1 MEQNNINIA
10 AILEGM
16 PKGTKLYSPMCGLCF
31 LENAE
36 VYKEDPT
43 QATVEVFDTYNARY
57 AFDNF
62 GKYTDEGEVMLFPSK
77 DMRDWEKFAEQMKP
91 HFELGKLY
99 FFTEEDEDGVLNIV
113 GELIGK
119 NESQDTLTFGNQY
132 EIETEHFETHQ
143 AFDLRIS
150 AHKELRE
157 ATKEEQD
164 TFNKAHHDWKC
175 KQEDMRRKAAEKRE
189 PKFKTFDKVLVR
201 DKDTDNWI
209 PALFIKY
216 AGGYFVFM
224 LDNTGYTDCEECIS
238 YEGNEHLAFTS
249 DPF

>member
-31 LENAE
+31 LDKAE
-36 VYKEDPT
+36 TCEDPT
-43 QATVEVFDTYNARY
+43 QATVEVFDAYNARY

-77 DMRDWEKFAEQMKP
+77 EMRDWQKFAEQMKP
-91 HFELGKLY
+91 RFELGKLY
-99 FFTEEDEDGVLNIV
+99 FFTEEDEDGVLNII

-119 NESQDTLTFGNQY
+119 NEGEDTLTFGNQL
-132 EIETEHFETHQ
+132 EIDVENFVTDQ

-157 ATKEEQD
+157 ATEEECQHFKNAKERWKNS
-164 TFNKAHHDWKC
+164 FKAH
-175 KQEDMRRKAAEKRE
+175 
-189 PKFKTFDKVLVR
+189 KFKTFEEVLVR
-201 DKDTDNWI
+201 NNDECKWFPAIFVRDRGKETEYRYNVVTLHSGNAGDYVQCI
-209 PALFIKY
+209 P
-216 AGGYFVFM
+216 
-224 LDNTGYTDCEECIS
+224 
-238 YEGNEHLAFTS
+238 YEKHEHLAFTA
-249 DPF
+249 DPEDTLPF